1 MTTTQHET
9 RAEYK
14 VAPCLD
20 DDDAVIAHALVILES
35 RIRRAGEPMSS
46 PKEARD
52 YLRLRYASLQHEEFG
67 VLWLDAQNR
76 LITHESLFRGTLT
89 QTSVYPREVV
99 KAALARNAGA
109 CIVVHNHPSGLAE
122 PSFADKAITETLK
135 TALSLIDCKLIDHL
149 IVAADE
155 VVSFAERG
163 LL

>member
-1 MTTTQHET
+1 MTTAQHET

-14 VAPCLD
+14 VDPCPD
-20 DDDAVIAHALVILES
+20 DEDAVIARALVILES

-46 PKEARD
+46 PKAARD

-76 LITHESLFRGTLT
+76 LIAHESLFRGTLT

-109 CIVVHNHPSGLAE
+109 CIVVHNHPSGMAE

-149 IVAADE
+149 IVAADD
-155 VVSFAERG
+155 VISFAEKG